1 MVLKMPPL
9 LRRYAENHSDM
20 QLCMNLSFKIMFGDR
35 PTTAQPK
42 A

>member
-1 MVLKMPPL
+1 MPPL
-9 LRRYAENHSDM
+9 LRRCADNHFDM
-20 QLCMNLSFKIMFGDR
+20 QLCMNLSFEIILGDK